1 MNLSEDEII
10 EKYAKKCGHCNRN
23 TLLPYEYE
31 FTCFSCG
38 FNVNKRK
45 HELSKI
51 QRKKNKFYQS
61 IKICRTKNI
70 LYLYR
75 FIYDI

>member
-10 EKYAKKCGHCNRN
+10 QKSAKHCGHCKRN
-23 TLLPYEYE
+23 TLLPHEYE

-45 HELSKI
+45 PELSNI
-51 QRKKNKFYQS
+51 QRKKNKFCQS
-61 IKICRTKNI
+61 IEICRTKNI

-75 FIYDI
+75 CI